1 MLPARSE
8 CPSSW
13 TREYYG
19 YLVAPHITGNYRAQ
33 FECMDKDPESIPGS
47 AADNGGA
54 TMHMFEATCI
64 GLPCPPYDP
73 QKELN
78 CAVCT
83 K

>member
-1 MLPARSE
+1 MLPAKSE

-19 YLVAPHITGNYRAQ
+19 YLVASHWSGNYRVQ
-33 FECMDKDPESIPGS
+33 FECLDKDPESVPGS
-47 AADNGGA
+47 AANINGA
-54 TMHMFEATCI
+54 SILPFEASCT
-64 GLPCPPYDP
+64 GLPCPPYDS